1 MTHSGRVLSVVVAIV
16 LAEAAPAIAV
26 SPDLPDAPPLRDRD
40 YFALADAIVTGSPAR
55 WDEGVYH
62 PSGRSPD
69 TRTNA
74 NFLLVHA
81 VAARQGHVGPA
92 RADSRALTL
101 AARFTRPP
109 AHLARAPFPPSVCW
123 ATRLSTAERDHIS
136 LDPQVAEALARAY
149 EARRELGMPA
159 PLARR
164 VRAAVDRCA
173 HLRSWRWPGIVLNQL
188 NWNTQLYVAAADV
201 TGHGD
206 LLRRDY
212 RLQLQRF
219 VRGIRHPLGGMSS
232 ANLGPGYS
240 FRYSPFRPPS
250 AGLNLDAP
258 EYATLVASSLGAY
271 EQARAAGMAPI
282 GGKWLLRAWV
292 RRLVA
297 GSWTHAGYLNWDTGY
312 GRQRWNSGQYWA
324 LAQQGLLGLATA
336 RPFWPG
342 PRYGPWMKAMFDRG
356 LLLYAGWARAARDEV
371 APQRPFGVHA
381 RHENHAVY
389 ASRIAGNAARAVAAG
404 LGRRPAED
412 PPPLYAFDP
421 DTRRLA
427 VSTPRYSTAIV
438 PDNRGAF
445 AYGGIGPARLF
456 GPGLRPVANV
466 GGRPPSAI
474 GIVVRDAA
482 GARLVASQDG
492 RPGSL
497 RLTDAPGGTRR
508 RPYSA
513 KPLAG
518 PFDELR
524 AVGSVTGAGVRIT
537 AAHRFGAAA
546 ITTRWRVD
554 AGGRRVTV
562 DLHLPTWGPS
572 TRVRAERRR
581 GNPVVL
587 RARRGRAL
595 RLDAV
600 RRLRLGY
607 RGYEATVTGAPR
619 GARVRAIP
627 ARRQRTNPRPGP
639 TVRVRLAAGRRTGT
653 LSVTTRLQPVG
664 TVR

>member
-1 MTHSGRVLSVVVAIV
+1 MTRSGRVSSLVVVLA
-16 LAEAAPAIAV
+16 LAEAAPAVAV
-26 SPDLPDAPPLRDRD
+26 TPDLPDAPPLRDRD
-40 YFALADAIVTGSPAR
+40 YFALADAIVVGSPAR

-81 VAARQGHVGPA
+81 VAAREGHVGPA
-92 RADSRALTL
+92 RADDRALTL

-123 ATRLSTAERDHIS
+123 ATRLNTAERDHIT
-136 LDPQVAEALARAY
+136 LDPQVAEALASAY
-149 EARRELGMPA
+149 AARRELDMPRS
-159 PLARR
+159 LARR
-164 VRAAVDRCA
+164 VRSAVERCA
-173 HLRSWRWPGIVLNQL
+173 HLPSWRWPSIVLNQL

-201 TGHGD
+201 SGHGD

-212 RLQLQRF
+212 RLQLVRF
-219 VRGIRHPLGGMSS
+219 VRGIRTH
-232 ANLGPGYS
+232 LGPGYS
-240 FRYSPFRPPS
+240 FRYSPFRPAS
-250 AGLNLDAP
+250 APLNLDAP

-324 LAQQGLLGLATA
+324 LAQHGLLRLATA
-336 RPFWPG
+336 RTFWPG

-356 LLLYAGWARAARDEV
+356 LLLFADWARAARDEV

-427 VSTPRYSTAIV
+427 VSTARYSTAIV
-438 PDNRGAF
+438 PNNRGAF

-456 GPGLRPVANV
+456 GPGQRPVANV
-466 GGRPPSAI
+466 GGRPPCAI

-482 GARLVASQDG
+482 GTRLVASQDG

-537 AAHRFGAAA
+537 AAHRFGPSS
-546 ITTRWRVD
+546 ITTHWRVD
-554 AGGRRVTV
+554 AGGRPVTV

-581 GNPVVL
+581 GRPVTL
-587 RARRGRAL
+587 RRHGGRAL
-595 RLDAV
+595 RLEAV
-600 RRLRLGY
+600 RRLRLGR
-607 RGYEATVTGAPR
+607 RGYEATVTGAPD

-627 ARRQRTNPRPGP
+627 ARGQRTNPRPGP

-653 LSVTTRLQPVG
+653 LRVTTRLRPVG